1 MIFLSSHLPVSSLFH
16 SSCFLFYGC
25 TCSIWKFPGWGQI
38 GVAAAGLRH
47 SHSNAR
53 SEPCLQPNCSSWQ
66 RWILIFLI
74 YFILFL
80 VFCLFRAAYG
90 GSQTRGR
97 IGAVASSPHHTTAV
111 QDPSCICNLHH
122 SSKQRQILNPLSG
135 ARDWTWVRY
144 C

>member
-1 MIFLSSHLPVSSLFH
+1 MVAPAAYGSSQAGVKLELQLLAYATATAMLDLSHVCNLH
-16 SSCFLFYGC
+16 C
-25 TCSIWKFPGWGQI
+25 
-38 GVAAAGLRH
+38 R
-47 SHSNAR
+47 
-53 SEPCLQPNCSSWQ
+53 SWQ

-80 VFCLFRAAYG
+80 VFCLFRASSVAYG

-122 SSKQRQILNPLSG
+122 SSKQCQILNPLSG
-135 ARDWTWVRY
+135 ARDQTWVCY